1 MNVRHPLQRRISPA
15 LRSVLKTGLL
25 AVVLALPVAASEM
38 PPPPPPRQKLYDPDP
53 EVCKA
58 AALRTTFQQQ
68 LLPWADQPAKVQ
80 ASLRQVQLEMLRATL
95 KRCVAKGLMG
105 AEQAGAIERE
115 LGEAGATPIQPS
127 GALP

>member
-1 MNVRHPLQRRISPA
+1 MRWTRVLRPTIVLMLPA
-15 LRSVLKTGLL
+15 SIAL
-25 AVVLALPVAASEM
+25 AQ
-38 PPPPPPRQKLYDPDP
+38 PPPPPRQKLYDPDP

-58 AALRTTFQQQ
+58 TALRTTFQQQ

-80 ASLRQVQLEMLRATL
+80 ASLREVQLEMLRATL
-95 KRCVAKGLMG
+95 KRCVDKGLMG

-127 GALP
+127 GARP